1 MNKYFL
7 SKNER
12 VCVCRSFFCV
22 VLLSCSLGLVAG
34 CTPKSSSVPAVSVEE
49 QVPAVDAFALAVSR
63 MQPGEQSVMTTSFGP
78 ESLVMVGGSYTS
90 GLGQMCK
97 KASVRAGGM
106 SHRVAVCRDETGW
119 FTAESVFE
127 HTQR

>member
-1 MNKYFL
+1 MYFL
-7 SKNER
+7 SKNEK
-12 VCVCRSFFCV
+12 VCACRSFLCV
-22 VLLSCSLGLVAG
+22 ILLSYALGLVAG
-34 CTPKSSSVPAVSVEE
+34 CTPKSSSVPSVSEE
-49 QVPAVDAFALAVSR
+49 VQAPAAGDAFALAVSR
-63 MQPGEQSVMTTSFGP
+63 MQPGEQSVMTTPFGP
-78 ESLVMVGGSYTS
+78 ESLVMVEGSYTS
-90 GLGQMCK
+90 GLGQLCK